1 MLTENEYFEVQDH
14 PEVVAK
20 YDYLDDDVR
29 DAIREHAFN
38 RLTVMLSLDGL
49 DGGIVVPFDEVE
61 EARRHRDYIEAR
73 VVR

>member
-1 MLTENEYFEVQDH
+1 MLTETEYLAVQDN
-14 PEVVAK
+14 PEAVAD

-29 DAIREHAFN
+29 EAIRDHAFN
-38 RLTVMLSLDGL
+38 RLQVILALDGL

-61 EARRHRDYIEAR
+61 EAQRHRDYIEAR